1 MVFAITLIKQVIFLR
16 GGKIM
21 FKNLKN
27 KFERMMMAVTFAE
40 AGEWEQA
47 RDIVDER
54 DQKKVRKVVRKAVR
68 EGKRP
73 VLYS

>member
-1 MVFAITLIKQVIFLR
+1 
-16 GGKIM
+16 M

-68 EGKRP
+68 EEKRP
-73 VLYS
+73 LLYS

>member
-1 MVFAITLIKQVIFLR
+1 
-16 GGKIM
+16 M

-54 DQKKVRKVVRKAVR
+54 DQKKVRKVVRKVVR
-68 EGKRP
+68 EEKRP
-73 VLYS
+73 LLYS

>member
-1 MVFAITLIKQVIFLR
+1 
-16 GGKIM
+16 M

-40 AGEWEQA
+40 AGEWKQA

-68 EGKRP
+68 EEKRP
-73 VLYS
+73 LLYS

>member
-1 MVFAITLIKQVIFLR
+1 
-16 GGKIM
+16 M

-68 EGKRP
+68 EEKRP
-73 VLYS
+73 MLYS

>member
-1 MVFAITLIKQVIFLR
+1 
-16 GGKIM
+16 M

-54 DQKKVRKVVRKAVR
+54 DQKKVHKVVRKAVR
-68 EGKRP
+68 EEKRP
-73 VLYS
+73 LLYS